1 MYTDY
6 FGFRELPFSI
16 APDPRYLYLSP
27 QHEEALAHLMYGASE
42 QGGFVLLTGE
52 VGTGKTTVVRSLL
65 HRLRSRSDVRLA
77 FVINPRQSVK
87 ELLQS
92 ICDEFGIEW
101 QAKYRSKD
109 LIDLINQRLLEYH
122 AQGCQS
128 LLIID
133 EAQNLSIDV
142 LEQLRLLTNL
152 ETDSKKLL
160 QLVLVGQPELLSL
173 LDRSELRQLNQR
185 VTARYHLQALS
196 ARELPAYL
204 EHRLQ
209 VAGGRHFL
217 FTRSALKQ
225 IYHYSGGVPRLI
237 NVICDRVLLGL
248 YACGKAHASADMV
261 KKAAS
266 EVLPKR
272 LHRSAFWS
280 LDGSSAYWLALSVTA
295 VIGIV
300 LLASQRG
307 LI

>member
-16 APDPRYLYLSP
+16 APDPKYLYLSP

-65 HRLRSRSDVRLA
+65 HRLRGRDDVRLA

-92 ICDEFGIEW
+92 ICDEFGIAW
-101 QAKYRSKD
+101 QTRLRSKD
-109 LIDLINQRLLEYH
+109 LIDLINRRLLEYH
-122 AQGCQS
+122 SKGCQS

-133 EAQNLSIDV
+133 EAQNLSIEV

-160 QLVLVGQPELLSL
+160 QLVLVGQPELLTL
-173 LDRSELRQLNQR
+173 LDRTELRQLNQR

-196 ARELPAYL
+196 SRDLPAYL

-217 FTRSALKQ
+217 FTRAALKR
-225 IYHYSGGVPRLI
+225 IYHHSGGVPRLI

-248 YACGKAHASADMV
+248 YAGGKAHASGDMV
-261 KKAAS
+261 NKAAS
-266 EVLPKR
+266 EVLPKSR
-272 LHRSAFWS
+272 RRAGFWS
-280 LDGSSAYWLALSVTA
+280 VKGGSTYWLALSVAAA
-295 VIGIV
+295 VGIA
-300 LLASQRG
+300 LLLSRRG
-307 LI
+307 FI

>member
-16 APDPRYLYLSP
+16 APDPKYLYLSP
-27 QHEEALAHLMYGASE
+27 QHEEALAHLLYGASE

-65 HRLRSRSDVRLA
+65 HRLRSRDDVRLA

-92 ICDEFGIEW
+92 ICDEFRIEW
-101 QAKYRSKD
+101 QSKHRSKD
-109 LIDLINQRLLEYH
+109 LIDLINRRLLEHH
-122 AQGCQS
+122 AKGCQS

-133 EAQNLSIDV
+133 EAQNLSIEV

-160 QLVLVGQPELLSL
+160 QLVLVGQPELLDL
-173 LDRSELRQLNQR
+173 LDRNELRQLNQR
-185 VTARYHLQALS
+185 VTARYHLKALS
-196 ARELPAYL
+196 AQEVSAYL

-217 FTRSALKQ
+217 FTRAALKQ
-225 IYHYSGGVPRLI
+225 IYRYSGGVPRLI

-248 YACGKAHASADMV
+248 YAGGMAHASAGMV
-261 KKAAS
+261 RKAAA
-266 EVLPKR
+266 EVLPR
-272 LHRSAFWS
+272 GFQQRSFWS
-280 LDGSSAYWLALSVTA
+280 FEGRPGYWLMLSMSA
-295 VIGIV
+295 SIGIV
-300 LLASQRG
+300 ALLSQRG
-307 LI
+307 LL